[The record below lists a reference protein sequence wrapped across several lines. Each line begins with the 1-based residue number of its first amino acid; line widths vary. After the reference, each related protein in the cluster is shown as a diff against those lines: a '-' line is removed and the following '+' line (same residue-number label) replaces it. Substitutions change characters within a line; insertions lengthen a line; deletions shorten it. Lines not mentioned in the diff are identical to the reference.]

1 MYVEHWRKPGFWV
14 QRTTWGNTI
23 AKITFV
29 GELTGKPPYYGNPK
43 VIATVYDIHT
53 GEVKDQDFVI
63 DTAGTYKTWRWVQPP
78 KWSGE
83 SDFDPKKGRILLN
96 IPFSE
101 NKKASSMGARWS
113 DALGAWWIPEDDAS
127 LLEKANKRGYLT
139 PPEARVHFNV
149 GFENKEI
156 AKQAGGVYHTD
167 TKTWSFRET
176 DTIAIEIMNAKGF
189 FQIQPKKA
197 LRNFKNQG
205 DLILMKTWY
214 ELFTKTEDEKTREK
228 AKDILEMT
236 FGSIQDIANCLTEH
250 HMI

>member
-1 MYVEHWRKPGFWV
+1 MNIYQMYVEHWRKPGFWV

-113 DALGAWWIPEDDAS
+113 EALGAWWIPEDDAS

-167 TKTWSFRET
+167 TKTWSFSET
-176 DTIAIEIMNAKGF
+176 DLRDPHKLLPHIIHTLSDRPVSSTTELSTAKFALALADNIAY
-189 FQIQPKKA
+189 
-197 LRNFKNQG
+197 L
-205 DLILMKTWY
+205 Y
-214 ELFTKTEDEKTREK
+214 
-228 AKDILEMT
+228 
-236 FGSIQDIANCLTEH
+236 
-250 HMI
+250 